1 MKSEAKNMGSWCIE
15 EGSCDYCGNLGIIY
29 TAFKSK
35 ICSRCAF
42 VIGRHYV
49 EELENLLMEMKKRAK

>member
-1 MKSEAKNMGSWCIE
+1 MGSWCIE

-42 VIGRHYV
+42 MIGRHYV
-49 EELENLLMEMKKRAK
+49 EELENLLMEMKKRG